1 MRLFMTREEREEL
14 AKSHLKQPDKA
25 SGPPLATIALGA
37 VAGAAA
43 IYLLDPHQGRRR
55 RAMLGDRLGAIAR
68 RGSRRVGRLTRYAGP
83 AVSSTRERVIAKTDG
98 ADEYVDD
105 ATITDRVESQVF
117 RDQDLPK
124 GELNID
130 TVGGVVMIRGQ
141 VDRPDIM
148 NEIVARTW
156 RVEGVKDVRNLMH
169 LPGVPAP
176 HMD

>member
-1 MRLFMTREEREEL
+1 MRLFMTREEREDM
-14 AKSHLKQPDKA
+14 ARTRTPARNGA
-25 SGPPLATIALGA
+25 SAPSLATIAFGA

-43 IYLLDPHQGRRR
+43 IYLFDPQQGRRR
-55 RAMLGDRLGAIAR
+55 RALLGDRLGAVGR
-68 RGSRRVGRLTRYAGP
+68 RGSRRLDRLTRYAR
-83 AVSSTRERVIAKTDG
+83 SSASSRRMRLPREFAI
-98 ADEYVDD
+98 DEYVDD
-105 ATITDRVESQVF
+105 VTLTDRIESQVF

-130 TVGGVVMIRGQ
+130 TVDGVVMIRGQ
-141 VDRPDIM
+141 VERPETI

-169 LPGVPAP
+169 LPGTPAP